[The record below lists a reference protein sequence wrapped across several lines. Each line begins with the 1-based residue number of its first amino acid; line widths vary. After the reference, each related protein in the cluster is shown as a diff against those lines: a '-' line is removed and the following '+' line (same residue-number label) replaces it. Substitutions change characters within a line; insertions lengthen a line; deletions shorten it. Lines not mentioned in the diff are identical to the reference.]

1 MVLENEKMNFEALD
15 KAVTNLVITIG
26 ARRLRLRLRLMQ
38 RVDVSAKTV
47 SALGF
52 DE

>member
-1 MVLENEKMNFEALD
+1 MNFEALD

-26 ARRLRLRLRLMQ
+26 ARRLRPRLKLMQ

-47 SALGF
+47 STLKL